1 MTTHELLEQAAA
13 MLEAH
18 GGQKL
23 AEKVRAYAERNIPD
37 VPIYEPSALN
47 AWQKWL
53 GQVGLRR
60 K

>member
-37 VPIYEPSALN
+37 VPIYEPEE
-47 AWQKWL
+47 KE
-53 GQVGLRR
+53 
-60 K
+60 